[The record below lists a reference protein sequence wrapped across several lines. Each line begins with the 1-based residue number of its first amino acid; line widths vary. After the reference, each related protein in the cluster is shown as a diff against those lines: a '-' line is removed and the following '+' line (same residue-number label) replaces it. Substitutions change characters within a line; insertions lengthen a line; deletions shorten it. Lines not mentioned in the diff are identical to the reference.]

1 MMLDGR
7 PGASRLRIID
17 SGERMN
23 YKPCVD
29 VTFGSAAKVYQD
41 KVLSMVLTG
50 MGADGRDGARM
61 LKNSGS
67 VRITSTGGEIA
78 YNAPYAAAVEFGVE
92 SDVPFRGDQ
101 WIEIPMHRRRNGSI
115 VKRHWRK
122 YTDKRAFGFTPAG
135 GAGDIV
141 RVFTQNLKKIGQRFL
156 GRAFEEK
163 LTDLTESCEDEFRRI
178 DGKTYKV

>member
-1 MMLDGR
+1 MNIPQELVDDINQAILDGVQDWVAEVYD
-7 PGASRLRIID
+7 ASQ
-17 SGERMN
+17 EN
-23 YKPCVD
+23 VPV
-29 VTFGSAAKVYQD
+29 Q
-41 KVLSMVLTG
+41 TG
-50 MGADGRDGARM
+50 T

-92 SDVPFRGDQ
+92 SDVPFRGAQ

>member
-1 MMLDGR
+1 MNIPQELVDDINQAILDGVQDWVAEVYD
-7 PGASRLRIID
+7 ASQ
-17 SGERMN
+17 EN
-23 YKPCVD
+23 VPV
-29 VTFGSAAKVYQD
+29 Q
-41 KVLSMVLTG
+41 TG
-50 MGADGRDGARM
+50 T

>member
-1 MMLDGR
+1 MNIPQELVDDINQAILDGVQDWVAEVYD
-7 PGASRLRIID
+7 ASQ
-17 SGERMN
+17 EN
-23 YKPCVD
+23 VPV
-29 VTFGSAAKVYQD
+29 Q
-41 KVLSMVLTG
+41 TG
-50 MGADGRDGARM
+50 T

-141 RVFTQNLKKIGQRFL
+141 RVFTQNLKKIGQ
-156 GRAFEEK
+156 
-163 LTDLTESCEDEFRRI
+163 T
-178 DGKTYKV
+178 

>member
-1 MMLDGR
+1 MNIPQELVDDINQAILDGVQDWVAEVYD
-7 PGASRLRIID
+7 ASQ
-17 SGERMN
+17 EN
-23 YKPCVD
+23 VPV
-29 VTFGSAAKVYQD
+29 Q
-41 KVLSMVLTG
+41 TG
-50 MGADGRDGARM
+50 T

-92 SDVPFRGDQ
+92 SSVPFRGDQ

>member
-1 MMLDGR
+1 
-7 PGASRLRIID
+7 
-17 SGERMN
+17 
-23 YKPCVD
+23 
-29 VTFGSAAKVYQD
+29 
-41 KVLSMVLTG
+41 
-50 MGADGRDGARM
+50 
-61 LKNSGS
+61 
-67 VRITSTGGEIA
+67 
-78 YNAPYAAAVEFGVE
+78 
-92 SDVPFRGDQ
+92 
-101 WIEIPMHRRRNGSI
+101 MHRRRNGSI

>member
-1 MMLDGR
+1 MNIPQELVDDINQAILDGVQDWVAEVYD
-7 PGASRLRIID
+7 ASQ
-17 SGERMN
+17 EN
-23 YKPCVD
+23 VPV
-29 VTFGSAAKVYQD
+29 Q
-41 KVLSMVLTG
+41 TG
-50 MGADGRDGARM
+50 T

-141 RVFTQNLKKIGQRFL
+141 RVVTQNLKKIGQRLL